1 MKLATPYT
9 FVVMKCNLLIF
20 AILVMRKWI
29 AIFADLIT
37 QKHTIVDQHRGVED
51 NEKLIR

>member
-1 MKLATPYT
+1 MRLVTPYT

-29 AIFADLIT
+29 AIFVDLTIQRHTIADLH
-37 QKHTIVDQHRGVED
+37 KGVED
-51 NEKLIR
+51 NERYMY